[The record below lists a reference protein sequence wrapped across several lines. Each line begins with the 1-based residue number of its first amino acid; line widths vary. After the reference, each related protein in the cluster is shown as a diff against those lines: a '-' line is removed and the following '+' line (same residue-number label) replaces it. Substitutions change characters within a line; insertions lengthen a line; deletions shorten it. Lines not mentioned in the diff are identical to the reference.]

1 MKKGPIAVCVLA
13 MGLWALA
20 PVAGRPD
27 EGTAQRAAEE
37 AAKSWL
43 ALVDSGNYGESWNQ
57 AAQLF
62 KQQVTAA
69 QWESAV
75 KAARGPLGTL
85 QSRRVQSAQYTKTL
99 PGAPDGEYVVIQYE
113 SAFENKKSAT
123 ETVTPMKDKDGRWR
137 VSGYYI
143 R

>member
-1 MKKGPIAVCVLA
+1 
-13 MGLWALA
+13 MGLWVLA
-20 PVAGRPD
+20 PVGRGAD
-27 EGTAQRAAEE
+27 EGASQKAAED

-43 ALVDSGNYGESWNQ
+43 ALVDSGNYGESWSQ
-57 AAQLF
+57 ASQLF

-75 KAARGPLGTL
+75 KVARGPLGTL
-85 QSRRVQSAQYTKTL
+85 QSRQVKSAQYARTL

-113 SAFENKKSAT
+113 SAFENKKAAT
-123 ETVTPMKDKDGRWR
+123 ETVTPMKDKDGHWR
-137 VSGYYI
+137 VAGYYI